1 MRQKEKLYLKD
12 KKGDEETYASRTFQ
26 KIDTLDQEF

>member
-12 KKGDEETYASRTFQ
+12 KKGDEETFASRTFQ
-26 KIDTLDQEF
+26 KTDTLDQEF

>member
-1 MRQKEKLYLKD
+1 MKQKDKLYLKD
-12 KKGDEETYASRTFQ
+12 KKGDEGTYASRTFQ